1 MAPRAGLRLGD
12 LPFTPVAMSEISDVA
27 YDAQVL
33 AEMSAWRERVLRPA
47 GAFDKA
53 ARNVQDRINNLIPEK
68 VHGVITGAMEQM
80 TRALLTGADYTSP
93 PPVEGATLRA
103 REAQARDKIMAWRTT
118 AAAEGGV
125 AGAGGFLLAAADFP
139 VLIGLK
145 IKLLFDL
152 AAIYGHSGDDLAERL
167 YILRI
172 FSLAFSSASRR
183 PEAYG
188 ALADWDSARAMAAGG
203 LESLDWRRF
212 QQEYRDYIDLAKL
225 AQMIPVIGAP
235 VGAFVNY
242 RLLDRLGETA
252 MNAYRMRWFAEAD
265 A

>member
-1 MAPRAGLRLGD
+1 MASEADLRVHDPRV
-12 LPFTPVAMSEISDVA
+12 TPDAMSEISDVA
-27 YDAQVL
+27 YDAQAL
-33 AEMSAWRERVLRPA
+33 AEMAAWRATVLKPA
-47 GAFDKA
+47 GPFDKA

-68 VHGVITGAMEQM
+68 VHGVITAAMEQM
-80 TRALLTGADYTSP
+80 TRAILTGADFTSP
-93 PPVEGATLRA
+93 APVKGATLRA

-183 PEAYG
+183 PEAYA
-188 ALADWDSARAMAAGG
+188 ALADWDSARVMAQGG

-235 VGAFVNY
+235 IGAFVNY

-252 MNAYRMRWFAEAD
+252 MNAYRMRWFANA
-265 A
+265 

>member
-1 MAPRAGLRLGD
+1 MARAD
-12 LPFTPVAMSEISDVA
+12 LQVRGTPSTSVTMSEISDVA
-27 YDAQVL
+27 YDTQVRT
-33 AEMSAWRERVLRPA
+33 EMATWRERVLKPA
-47 GAFDKA
+47 GPFDKA
-53 ARNVQDRINNLIPEK
+53 TRHLQDRINNLIPEK
-68 VHGVITGAMEQM
+68 VHGVITAAMEQM
-80 TRALLTGADYTSP
+80 TRAILTGADFTSP

-183 PEAYG
+183 PEAYA
-188 ALADWDSARAMAAGG
+188 ALADWDSAQVMAAGS

-225 AQMIPVIGAP
+225 AQLIPVIGAP
-235 VGAFVNY
+235 VGAVVNY

-252 MNAYRMRWFAEAD
+252 MNAYRMRWFARA
-265 A
+265 